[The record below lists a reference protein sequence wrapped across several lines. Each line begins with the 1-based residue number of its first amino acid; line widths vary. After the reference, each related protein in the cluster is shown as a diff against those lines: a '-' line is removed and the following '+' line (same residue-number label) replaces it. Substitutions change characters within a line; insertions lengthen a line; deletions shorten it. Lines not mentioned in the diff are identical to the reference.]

1 MEDISPITP
10 TEKFL
15 LTTWNIISAILATTG
30 NITVLLAALK
40 YNSVKLDKIS
50 VVLIT
55 NTAIADLGFV
65 LTSIL
70 PSILNVIAER
80 PVLPH
85 SISYIFNLADEV
97 CLCGDI
103 YLLCAM
109 NISKL
114 TSLLYPLRSRSRT
127 KKTGW
132 MIAVSVWIFNV
143 IISLLLPHWLCDPP
157 PIFNYITYHTNSYY
171 SYKCGSWY
179 LLYFAIF
186 ILLGPFFL
194 ILITSVWLLVYAAR
208 KRSTGLQK
216 QGVMTVILV
225 SVNFFISNIPHSVYF
240 VVQSTGKDMMKIPYF
255 PQITRFVVYILN
267 LNIMTN
273 CMIYYLSIASFK
285 RFVDSMFR
293 RRTDEIIVTH

>member
-1 MEDISPITP
+1 MENIPNITL
-10 TEKFL
+10 TEKVL
-15 LTTWNIISAILATTG
+15 LTTWNIISAILATSG

-85 SISYIFNLADEV
+85 SISYIFNLADEI

-114 TSLLYPLRSRSRT
+114 TTLIYPLRSRSRT

-132 MIAVSVWIFNV
+132 KIAGSVWTFDV
-143 IISLLLPHWLCDPP
+143 IISLLLPYWLCEPP
-157 PIFNYITYHTNSYY
+157 EIFNYITFHSNSYY
-171 SYKCGSWY
+171 SLKCGSWY
-179 LLYFAIF
+179 SLYFAIF

-194 ILITSVWLLVYAAR
+194 ILLTSVWLLVYAAS

-216 QGVMTVILV
+216 QGVLTVILV
-225 SVNFFISNIPHSVYF
+225 SVNFFISNIPHSLYF
-240 VVQSTGKDMMKIPYF
+240 VVQSTGIDMMNIPHF
-255 PQITRFVVYILN
+255 PQITRFVVYIIN
-267 LNIMTN
+267 LNIITN

-285 RFVDSMFR
+285 RFVDSLLR
-293 RRTDEIIVTH
+293 RRTDEIIVTQ